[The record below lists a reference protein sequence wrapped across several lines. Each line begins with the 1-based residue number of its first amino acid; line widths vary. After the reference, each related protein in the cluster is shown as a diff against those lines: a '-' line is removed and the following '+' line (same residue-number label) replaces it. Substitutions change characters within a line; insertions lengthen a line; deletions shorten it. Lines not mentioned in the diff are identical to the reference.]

1 MKNIPWLWLS
11 WNIYIPVVN
20 ICEYKKYPKMKFI
33 HGILLNIPY
42 IYPMVSIIYLNIHGI
57 KISHGRWRPPTPA
70 PPWGEEMSRKVIK
83 RQFTKEATN
92 LKKRLSEVFLRYN
105 YKIQNIRY
113 IRYNYTYVSYNLFGG
128 CKIQLSY
135 LYIYIH
141 MVRPPPSSKDTA
153 ELDNLPKTKRYY

>member
-1 MKNIPWLWLS
+1 
-11 WNIYIPVVN
+11 
-20 ICEYKKYPKMKFI
+20 MKFI

-92 LKKRLSEVFLRYN
+92 LKKRLSEVFLRYK

-141 MVRPPPSSKDTA
+141 MVRPPFKQGYGWAWQSPKDKKILLRDIICQLISKKRNW
-153 ELDNLPKTKRYY
+153 LTKQK